1 MKAIFWIGIGLLGI
15 GLLSLVF
22 SIPHTVREGVSAGGA
37 SLQVQ
42 SQYRE
47 KLSPIASGVLIV
59 CGAGMMIAARSAV
72 RRELS

>member
-1 MKAIFWIGIGLLGI
+1 MKLIFWFGIGLLGI

-22 SIPHTVREGVSAGGA
+22 SIPHTVHEGMSAGGT
-37 SLQVQ
+37 SIQIQ

-47 KLSPIASGVLIV
+47 KLSPIVSAALIV
-59 CGAGMMIAARSAV
+59 CGAGMMIATRSAV